1 MRNLIL
7 IVSLLII
14 WTGVAIAQERPELS
28 VPQIVERVKKGV
40 IRVETL
46 NIGEQ
51 RASGGYGGGTGFVF
65 EIDYDKGEAYAI
77 TNVHV
82 AGLAYV
88 CQVTFWDKASYR
100 AELVAKEL
108 GIDVALLRITG
119 IPDERDLPDSQK
131 TIIPC
136 VLGDSDQVQVGEA
149 GIAMGNPGA
158 DEAMGT
164 KRDDPIST
172 LLLDQTVT
180 ANVVTGRETP
190 LAWLVSTW
198 NSARNEFGQQYNTNM
213 NYVLRM
219 STPISP
225 GNSGGPLFNS
235 RGEVIGINY
244 WGGSGTLFQNN
255 NSAIPINLAKDFVFQ
270 ILQTGKFEKPW
281 IGLDIIMPLY
291 IKTEEEYVEFV
302 QRYRTK
308 DMIVF
313 NVRKDSPAD
322 HAGIKKGDIILEI
335 DGQKFKTP
343 EEVRLYIFS
352 LEIGAK
358 VSIVVKRNGEKKS
371 PIEVEVS
378 PKRKYNSEFSV

>member
-1 MRNLIL
+1 MRKL
-7 IVSLLII
+7 LLIAAFVML
-14 WTGVAIAQERPELS
+14 WTGVALAQERPQLS
-28 VPQIVERVKKGV
+28 VPQIVEKVKKGV
-40 IRVETL
+40 IRVEIL
-46 NIGEQ
+46 NIGETA
-51 RASGGYGGGTGFVF
+51 ASGGYGGGSGFVF
-65 EIDYDKGEAYAI
+65 DVDYDKGEAYAI

-88 CQVTFWDKASYR
+88 CQCTFWDDASYR
-100 AELVAKEL
+100 GELVAKEV
-108 GIDVALLRITG
+108 GIDVALIRLVG

-131 TIIPC
+131 TIIPV
-136 VLGDSDQVQVGEA
+136 VLGDSDQVQIGEA
-149 GIAMGNPGA
+149 GIAMGCPGA
-158 DEAMGT
+158 NEAIGT

-180 ANVVTGRETP
+180 ANVVTGRDTP
-190 LAWLVSTW
+190 LEFLVDTW
-198 NSARNEFGQQYNTNM
+198 SRARGEFGYQYNTNM
-213 NYVLRM
+213 TYALRM

-244 WGGSGTLFQNN
+244 WGGSGPISQNSN
-255 NSAIPINLAKDFVFQ
+255 WAIPINLAKDFVFQ

-281 IGLDIIMPLY
+281 IGLDIIMPPT
-291 IKTEEEYVEFV
+291 IKNGTDYVEWV
-302 QRYRTK
+302 ERNRTK

-313 NVRKDSPAD
+313 NVRKDSPSD
-322 HAGIKKGDIILEI
+322 GKIKKGDVILEI

-358 VSIVVKRNGEKKS
+358 VSIVVKRDGKKLQ